1 MFLYCDILFD
11 SLTTTKYYIGI
22 LAFQRERERLAYQT
36 FVSRI
41 FLKFFVPS
49 RSKYRIDQRG
59 RSRRGGH
66 FNRKLIMG
74 MEKLDERRIKAVGP
88 TNGRTEK
95 GIWIISQEI
104 SVWHRLLF
112 HLWTP
117 RLVSE
122 IHKRIRI
129 CGKFYKITGHLR
141 NYTFHGML
149 VAFHWWPTTIPS
161 VAIFLPSILH
171 PRSPLSCSNPLE
183 HLSILILFIIE
194 SPSLPPKKTNE
205 QDQS

>member
-1 MFLYCDILFD
+1 MIHFPSSKIFNKNVDCFYCIFILWYTVWLFNHYKLLHRYIDIP
-11 SLTTTKYYIGI
+11 K
-22 LAFQRERERLAYQT
+22 RERERLAYQT

-59 RSRRGGH
+59 RLRRGGH
-66 FNRKLIMG
+66 FNGKLIMG
-74 MEKLDERRIKAVGP
+74 MEKLDEQRMKAVGP

-112 HLWTP
+112 HLWIP

-129 CGKFYKITGHLR
+129 CG
-141 NYTFHGML
+141 
-149 VAFHWWPTTIPS
+149 
-161 VAIFLPSILH
+161 
-171 PRSPLSCSNPLE
+171 
-183 HLSILILFIIE
+183 
-194 SPSLPPKKTNE
+194 
-205 QDQS
+205 